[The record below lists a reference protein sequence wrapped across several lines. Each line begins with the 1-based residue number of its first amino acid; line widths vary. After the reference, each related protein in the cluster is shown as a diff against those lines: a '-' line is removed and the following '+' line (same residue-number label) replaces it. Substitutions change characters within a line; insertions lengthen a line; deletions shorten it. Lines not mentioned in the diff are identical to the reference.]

1 MSGSVE
7 RTGRGAVLARLAAGD
22 LRGWNG
28 LPDGLTREDADA
40 ALGPAEPR
48 RDLGGPFAGELRV
61 LRHHAP
67 TDAAPAGVNVWFGS
81 DGAVG
86 VEIAPMLLPA
96 GAEQQLGAP
105 EATGDARE
113 GGRQLVY
120 ARRGLAL
127 ELSGGGIV
135 ERVVGFAS
143 CETEAFL
150 QGPLAQGRHS
160 SPRRGARRT

>member
-1 MSGSVE
+1 MSGPAE
-7 RTGRGAVLARLAAGD
+7 RTGRGAALARLATGD

-28 LPDGLTREDADA
+28 LADGLTREDAEA

-48 RDLGGPFAGELRV
+48 RDLGGAFAGELRV

-67 TDAAPAGVNVWFGS
+67 TVAAPAGVDVWFGS
-81 DGAVG
+81 GGAVG
-86 VEIAPMLLPA
+86 VEIAPARLPA
-96 GAEQQLGAP
+96 GADEQLGAP
-105 EATGDARE
+105 EAIVDTRE

-120 ARRGLAL
+120 ARRGLAV

-150 QGPLAQGRHS
+150 QGPLAK
-160 SPRRGARRT
+160 